1 MDAKEIELRGKAL
14 TKAFV
19 GGDPPSTLLGILGD
33 LRTRVS
39 ATEELL
45 RSTRIGV
52 IVNKVK
58 QHKDPEVA
66 RNAGE
71 LVSKWRV
78 DVRKAGA
85 GSSAAAKGSGND
97 KSATANGSARSPTGN
112 GSGGGGGGGG
122 GGGVGVGENGSK
134 TKTKSSVP
142 PDQRSAK
149 ADKVDV
155 NVTGNATRDNCLR
168 LMYDGLALMTE
179 ECRWHSTFFRH
190 TLCQLLRP
198 EPLSYFLSCHEDHG
212 QPSQACR

>member
-19 GGDPPSTLLGILGD
+19 GGDPPSTLLGILSD

-85 GSSAAAKGSGND
+85 SSSAASKGSGGD
-97 KSATANGSARSPTGN
+97 RSVSANGSAGSPAGN
-112 GSGGGGGGGG
+112 GAGGGGGGS
-122 GGGVGVGENGSK
+122 GENGTK
-134 TKTKSSVP
+134 PKTKSSVP

-179 ECRWHSTFFRH
+179 KCRFCLASSIRISANFDA
-190 TLCQLLRP
+190 LN
-198 EPLSYFLSCHEDHG
+198 
-212 QPSQACR
+212 PSFSIL

>member
-1 MDAKEIELRGKAL
+1 MDAKEIELRGKAI

-19 GGDPPSTLLGILGD
+19 GGEPPSTLLGLLED
-33 LRTRVS
+33 LKTRVS

-85 GSSAAAKGSGND
+85 TSHASRSSGDD
-97 KSATANGSARSPTGN
+97 KHGTANGSATTTAGN
-112 GSGGGGGGGG
+112 G
-122 GGGVGVGENGSK
+122 NTDNKPK
-134 TKTKSSVP
+134 TKTKSTVP

-155 NVTGNATRDNCLR
+155 NVTGNATRDQCLR
-168 LMYDGLALMTE
+168 LMYDGLAQMTE
-179 ECRWHSTFFRH
+179 ECEGN
-190 TLCQLLRP
+190 LL
-198 EPLSYFLSCHEDHG
+198 
-212 QPSQACR
+212 